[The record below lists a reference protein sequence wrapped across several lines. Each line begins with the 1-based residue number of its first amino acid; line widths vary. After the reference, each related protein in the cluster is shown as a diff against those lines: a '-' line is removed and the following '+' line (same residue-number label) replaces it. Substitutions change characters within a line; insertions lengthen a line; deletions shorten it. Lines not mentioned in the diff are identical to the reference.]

1 MDRNTHLMTMIR
13 SVVVPATGCTEPVA
27 IALNAATAR
36 AELQGQLKSARVLM
50 DICLL
55 KNALGVGIPGF
66 EAARGVVACV
76 AVGIAAGD
84 PKAGMNV
91 LGHIT
96 PEGAEEAVRIMPLVD
111 VQLDSTRAGL
121 FIETVLESDCD
132 SVRVITDGGHANITR
147 VEHGRPG
154 VPYEHYETVPGSSID
169 GVEGYTL
176 DDFREF
182 ADTLDAESLQFFK
195 EGLEMNMAVS
205 ETGQKMAIG
214 QCYDKLAQ
222 KSYFNDSLILEVQK
236 VTSCGSYAR
245 MSGVQLPVMTV
256 TGSGNQGISL
266 FLPVGV
272 VGKAH
277 GVPEEKILRGI
288 AFAQAVNMMIKHELG
303 TLSCLCSCSVA
314 AGLAGACGIIYM
326 LDGTQEQILACIR
339 TVLGSA
345 TGVICDGAKE
355 GCANKVGLSCANT
368 TMSAMMALEG
378 FSIEA
383 GGIVTDNDVAKL
395 IRNMSRVANVGM
407 KDANATIVDIMMG
420 R

>member
-111 VQLDSTRAGL
+111 VQLDSTRTGL

-154 VPYEHYETVPGSSID
+154 VPYDHYETVPGSTITPVCTSTGI
-169 GVEGYTL
+169 EPQPTPN
-176 DDFREF
+176 RS
-182 ADTLDAESLQFFK
+182 DA
-195 EGLEMNMAVS
+195 
-205 ETGQKMAIG
+205 T
-214 QCYDKLAQ
+214 
-222 KSYFNDSLILEVQK
+222 
-236 VTSCGSYAR
+236 
-245 MSGVQLPVMTV
+245 TV
-256 TGSGNQGISL
+256 TRS
-266 FLPVGV
+266 
-272 VGKAH
+272 
-277 GVPEEKILRGI
+277 
-288 AFAQAVNMMIKHELG
+288 
-303 TLSCLCSCSVA
+303 
-314 AGLAGACGIIYM
+314 M
-326 LDGTQEQILACIR
+326 LYTPRFSQ
-339 TVLGSA
+339 
-345 TGVICDGAKE
+345 
-355 GCANKVGLSCANT
+355 T
-368 TMSAMMALEG
+368 TFQLLLMRLYERA
-378 FSIEA
+378 
-383 GGIVTDNDVAKL
+383 
-395 IRNMSRVANVGM
+395 
-407 KDANATIVDIMMG
+407 
-420 R
+420 